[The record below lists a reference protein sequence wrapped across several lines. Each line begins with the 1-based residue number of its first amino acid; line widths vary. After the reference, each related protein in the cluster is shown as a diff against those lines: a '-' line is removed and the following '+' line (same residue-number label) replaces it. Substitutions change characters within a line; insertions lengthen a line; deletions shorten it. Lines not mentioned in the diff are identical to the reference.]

1 MAHRGLL
8 LEEVLSVEFGL
19 LGPLLVRDGMRNV
32 PVSAPRQRVLLAA
45 LLLSAGRVVSVEA
58 LAETIWEGRPPAGAR
73 GALHTAVQR
82 LRSTLDPA
90 STGLVETRPPGYL
103 ISVADGELDLREF
116 AALAGRGHAAAE
128 AGNWVQA
135 AGLLREALG
144 LWRGEPLADVP
155 SQLLRDRAV
164 PPIADQR
171 LQVLV
176 ERIDADLHL
185 GRHGEIVAELRQL
198 VVAHPLQEQFH
209 AQLMLSLY
217 RGGRQADALAVYQDV
232 RRVLAHE
239 LGIDPGPELR
249 LLQQRILAADKGLL
263 PPADGS
269 DPVAV
274 NAPAAGQRGTALA
287 REHQPPRQL
296 PAATRHFA
304 GRAEA
309 LKALTGLVAEPAEPA
324 EPSHATVI
332 AVIDGTAGIGKTTLA
347 LHFAHQVAGRFPDG
361 QLHVNLRG
369 FDPAGPPMTP
379 GEALRFFLDAMAV
392 PTSRVPAG
400 LEAQA
405 GLYRTLMADKRML
418 VLLDNA
424 RDVDQ
429 VRPLLPASPG
439 CLVIVTSRSQL
450 TSLVAAEGAFP
461 LTLEVLAGAEAQEL
475 LARHLG
481 HERIAS
487 DPAATDELIQSC
499 ARLPLAL
506 SIAAARI
513 ASQPG
518 LSLAALTAELHGAH
532 GRLDALDAGH
542 AAANVRAV
550 FSWSYQQLDAASA
563 RMFRLLGLHAG
574 PDCSAA
580 AAASITGL
588 PLAEGRRIL
597 AELTRAHLLAEH
609 APGRFSCHDLLRAYA
624 AELTQAAD
632 REAERHAATG
642 RMLDHYLH
650 TACDAAMRLHPTRTP
665 ITLGTLLAGVEPEHI
680 GTAAQALA
688 WFEAENQVLMACAG
702 RALEAGFDTH
712 AWQIAWAVSR
722 FLDIGG
728 RWHDWAALER
738 VALAAAE
745 RLGDRTAEASA
756 HQRFGFASARL
767 GSYDDAYA
775 HLELAL
781 GIHSERENHAGKAY
795 VHNSL
800 AITLNYQ
807 GRYREA
813 LSQAQQALQEWTV
826 AGDLSGRAVG
836 LNSVGWFHV
845 VLGDYQEA
853 LTYCQQALDMFR
865 DLGSQEG
872 VANVLDSLGYAHQ
885 QLGNLSE
892 AATCYRRALDLHR
905 ELGGRWGAAE
915 ALGHLGDTQ
924 HAAGN
929 FAEARAAWE
938 EALVILTDLQHPDAD
953 SIRAKL
959 RELGRGLRNLTSDSQ
974 DLRLLGLELRVREV
988 PLGLQV
994 RQLLQ
999 LRHAVLGLRCGR
1011 GRWRRPLLVVL
1022 VVCVLV
1028 RIRRSGN

>member
-1 MAHRGLL
+1 LL

-19 LGPLLVRDGMRNV
+19 LGPLLVRDGTRNV

-45 LLLSAGRVVSVEA
+45 LLLSAGRVISLGA
-58 LAETIWEGRPPAGAR
+58 LAETIWEGQPPAGAR

-82 LRSTLDPA
+82 LRSTLDPS

-103 ISVADGELDLREF
+103 INVADGELDLRAF
-116 AALAGRGHAAAE
+116 AALAARGHAAAE
-128 AGNWVQA
+128 DGNWAQA

-198 VVAHPLQEQFH
+198 VVAYPLQEQFH

-232 RRVLAHE
+232 RRVLADE

-249 LLQQRILAADKGLL
+249 LLQQRILAADKTLL
-263 PPADGS
+263 PSADGS
-269 DPVAV
+269 DPVTIGP
-274 NAPAAGQRGTALA
+274 PAAGQRGPEGG
-287 REHQPPRQL
+287 REHQAPRQL

-304 GRAEA
+304 GRADA
-309 LKALTGLVAEPAEPA
+309 LKALTALVTEPAEA
-324 EPSHATVI
+324 SHATVI

-347 LHFAHQVAGRFPDG
+347 LHFAHQIAGRFPDG

-369 FDPAGPPMTP
+369 FDPAGPPMAA

-392 PTSRVPAG
+392 PTARVPAG
-400 LEAQA
+400 LDAQA

-424 RDVDQ
+424 QDVDQ

-461 LTLEVLAGAEAQEL
+461 LTLEVLAGTEAREL
-475 LARHLG
+475 LGRHLG
-481 HERIAS
+481 QERIAS
-487 DPAATDELIQSC
+487 DQEATDELIQSC

-518 LSLAALTAELHGAH
+518 LSLAALTSELRGAH

-550 FSWSYQQLDAASA
+550 FSWSYQQLDATSA

-580 AAASITGL
+580 AAASLTGL
-588 PLAEGRRIL
+588 PLAEGRRRL

-632 REAERHAATG
+632 SEAERHAAVG

-650 TACDAAMRLHPTRTP
+650 TACAAAMRLHPTRKP
-665 ITLGTLLAGVEPEHI
+665 ITLGALPAGVEPEHI
-680 GTAAQALA
+680 GTAGQALA
-688 WFEAENQVLMACAG
+688 WFEAEDQVLMAGAG

-712 AWQIAWAVSR
+712 VWQITWALSR

-745 RLGDRTAEASA
+745 RLGDRTAEAFA

-781 GIHSERENHAGKAY
+781 IIHSELENHAGKAN

-800 AITLNYQ
+800 AITLNFQ

-813 LSQAQQALQEWTV
+813 LSQAQQALEEWTV
-826 AGDLSGRAVG
+826 AGDRSGRAVG

-845 VLGDYQEA
+845 VLGDYEEA

-892 AATCYRRALDLHR
+892 AAACYRSALDLHR
-905 ELGGRWGAAE
+905 EQGGRWGAAE

-938 EALVILTDLQHPDAD
+938 EALVILADLQHPDAD
-953 SIRAKL
+953 RIRAKL
-959 RELGRGLRNLTSDSQ
+959 RELSRSLRSLS
-974 DLRLLGLELRVREV
+974 RVRTRA
-988 PLGLQV
+988 G
-994 RQLLQ
+994 
-999 LRHAVLGLRCGR
+999 
-1011 GRWRRPLLVVL
+1011 
-1022 VVCVLV
+1022 
-1028 RIRRSGN
+1028 RRSAAARSACRAPTTAAGRRRAPAPRRTGGGSVRPSPECAARHPSG